1 MQQDEQV
8 FRYEV
13 NRNVRMV
20 LIRHDAELSRIDYS
34 FIGNTVYLDG
44 DLVKVSGNFSVQ
56 EIEALASE
64 VSALPHVQDIQFN
77 LSNWIVTSSGDSWK
91 ITRTGKSVT
100 TVDASHQAGTLDD
113 ATIVIGNAGKLMDV
127 LKDIKKDSKKEE

>member
-1 MQQDEQV
+1 
-8 FRYEV
+8 
-13 NRNVRMV
+13 
-20 LIRHDAELSRIDYS
+20 
-34 FIGNTVYLDG
+34 
-44 DLVKVSGNFSVQ
+44 
-56 EIEALASE
+56 
-64 VSALPHVQDIQFN
+64 VQDIQFN